1 MGPMGPLGSTMGWI
15 NNQKWPPLGLLDA
28 VPLIIQ
34 PTQSRAAAKRDLNA
48 PLVGPH
54 SAIQARRSSRVLQAH
69 AWAGRAEHTA
79 RFSGFV
85 RCVQMLIMLM
95 GRRLSLSVMRS
106 LNRETALLRSA
117 RSLLIPHRAHL
128 LFPAGLLPKACKA
141 PTRQRDRS
149 ACSKHRVDGINPGVN
164 PRGFRMH

>member
-1 MGPMGPLGSTMGWI
+1 MAPA
-15 NNQKWPPLGLLDA
+15 KPPLDA

-34 PTQSRAAAKRDLNA
+34 PTRSRAAAERDLNA

-79 RFSGFV
+79 RFSSPV

-95 GRRLSLSVMRS
+95 GRRLSLSVMRG
-106 LNRETALLRSA
+106 LNRETALLRSV
-117 RSLLIPHRAHL
+117 RSLLIPHRAHPP
-128 LFPAGLLPKACKA
+128 FSCGLLPKACKA
-141 PTRQRDRS
+141 
-149 ACSKHRVDGINPGVN
+149 SKGTDPLHETPSGRY
-164 PRGFRMH
+164 